1 MLQNPSD
8 QAQEPRRP
16 LRPLSEFEGS
26 LSQRTYLSLR
36 EAMMAL
42 RLKPGEILRKPEIC
56 DELGVSRSPVSEA
69 MARLA
74 GEGLVDIVPQAGSF
88 VSRFSM
94 AELREGAFLRE
105 AIELHAVA
113 HVAET
118 IDEDTLKL
126 LRRNLRI
133 QEALVEDGDF
143 AGFYAQDAELHG
155 AILAATGFRR
165 IAQVA
170 ETAWVQVNRARQ
182 LVLPVPGRVAETL
195 AEHRAI
201 LSALEARDAQA
212 ARTAMRHHLG
222 QLMTFI
228 QPLERNHPDYFEPS

>member
-8 QAQEPRRP
+8 QAQGPELP
-16 LRPLSEFEGS
+16 LRPLSEFDGS
-26 LSQRTYLSLR
+26 LSQRTYLALR
-36 EAMMAL
+36 EAIMAL
-42 RLKPGEILRKPEIC
+42 AIPPGAILRKPEIC
-56 DELGVSRSPVSEA
+56 EALGVSRSPVSEA

-113 HVAET
+113 HVAGTITDET
-118 IDEDTLKL
+118 LTI
-126 LRRNLRI
+126 LRRNIRI
-133 QEALVEDGDF
+133 QEALVEDADF
-143 AGFYAQDAELHG
+143 AGFYAQDAALH
-155 AILAATGFRR
+155 AVILDATGFRR

-195 AEHRAI
+195 EEHRAI
-201 LSALEARDAQA
+201 LAALEARDAEA
-212 ARTAMRHHLG
+212 ARAAMGHHLR
-222 QLMTFI
+222 QLMTFL
-228 QPLERNHPDYFEPS
+228 QPLERAHPEYFTSS

>member
-1 MLQNPSD
+1 
-8 QAQEPRRP
+8 
-16 LRPLSEFEGS
+16 
-26 LSQRTYLSLR
+26 
-36 EAMMAL
+36 MAL

-113 HVAET
+113 YVAET

-165 IAQVA
+165 ICGSG
-170 ETAWVQVNRARQ
+170 WSW
-182 LVLPVPGRVAETL
+182 PC
-195 AEHRAI
+195 I
-201 LSALEARDAQA
+201 
-212 ARTAMRHHLG
+212 
-222 QLMTFI
+222 
-228 QPLERNHPDYFEPS
+228 